1 MKIFSGK
8 MRSEKKER
16 NENENRM
23 REENKKENFKKENK
37 KQGSKSLDIENRD
50 RIERLILEN
59 YEQYYRLAYSYVHHA
74 EDASDIVQNGAYKA
88 IKGCDALR
96 QPEYAATWVYRIM
109 LNECFQYL
117 RQPKNLSYEAVQEET
132 GLDAGSREDHYED
145 VDLQRAIDAL
155 PEKDKAIVVLK
166 YFEDKKLDEIAQILD
181 ENVSTV
187 KSRLY
192 RCMKKLRSSLSDGEG
207 QQKNGKDR
215 QVII

>member
-8 MRSEKKER
+8 TGREKKA
-16 NENENRM
+16 
-23 REENKKENFKKENK
+23 KVKENNNQEH
-37 KQGSKSLDIENRD
+37 ENRD
-50 RIERLILEN
+50 RIEQLILEN
-59 YEQYYRLAYSYVHHA
+59 YDQYYRLAYSYVHHA

-88 IKGCDALR
+88 IKGCDSLR

-117 RQPKNLSYEAVQEET
+117 RQPKSLSYEAVQEET
-132 GLDAGSREDHYED
+132 GLDAGSREDCYAD